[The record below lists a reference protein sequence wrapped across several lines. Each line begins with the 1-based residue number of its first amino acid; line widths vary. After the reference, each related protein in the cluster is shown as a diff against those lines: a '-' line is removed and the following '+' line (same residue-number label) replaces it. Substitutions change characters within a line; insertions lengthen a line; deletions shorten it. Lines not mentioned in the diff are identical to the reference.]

1 MREIGV
7 GAGSGGMYFFCV
19 DEIEL
24 CSLMSLCTSICG
36 RVY

>member
-1 MREIGV
+1 MRGIGG
-7 GAGSGGMYFFCV
+7 GAGSGGMCFYFV

-24 CSLMSLCTSICG
+24 CSLVSLCTSICG